1 MADYEI
7 LDHTADI
14 GVIVRAGDL
23 KSLFIKA
30 AEAMFDVA
38 LEKPLPMKAAA
49 IKKAR
54 LRLRAKNIEELMVRW
69 LGELLSLSDCEDVV
83 FTDFTVN
90 QLTAQDLNA
99 VIGGRPRKDFKFKM
113 EIKAVT
119 YHDLKITGQDGDYRC
134 QVIFDV

>member
-14 GVIVRAGDL
+14 GVIVRADDL

-30 AEAMFDVA
+30 AKAMFDVS
-38 LEKPLPMKAAA
+38 LEKPLPPKAAA
-49 IKKAR
+49 VKKVRLKLQAR
-54 LRLRAKNIEELMVRW
+54 NLEELLVRW
-69 LGELLSLSDCEDVV
+69 LSELLSLSDCEDVI
-83 FTDFTVN
+83 FTDFAVN
-90 QLTAQDLNA
+90 QLTEQNLNA

-119 YHDLKITGQDGDYRC
+119 YHALKITGQDGGYRC